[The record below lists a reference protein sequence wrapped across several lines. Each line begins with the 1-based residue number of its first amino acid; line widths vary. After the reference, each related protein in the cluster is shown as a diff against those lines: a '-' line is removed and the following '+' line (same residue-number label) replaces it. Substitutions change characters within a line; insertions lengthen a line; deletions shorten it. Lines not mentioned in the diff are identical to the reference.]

1 MAYMQNVYHG
11 FKGVMFALNN
21 RWMEIALIQLAG
33 LIRFPV
39 VMEF

>member
-1 MAYMQNVYHG
+1 MFIMDFRNL
-11 FKGVMFALNN
+11 KGVMFALNN